1 MKLLQAALVA
11 LVFLVNLAIAQPTWA
26 DPPNLTQSPEY
37 TEVTQTLTSLLQA
50 KAAPKQAG
58 YDAGELQQK
67 IGELQL
73 QKYILETAAD
83 WGQCRN
89 ETGKTLGVYA
99 HKPLKKAAF
108 SSDQSTL
115 YYLPTGAETDDDW
128 NCDGVLLPTGVK
140 VAGLDEEGLTEP
152 LVAKLV
158 AGTQLLAT
166 TNPDTGA
173 VELNVPPAK
182 VLKAGEGTWTIPSL
196 SQTEID
202 AQAPNAPIED

>member
-1 MKLLQAALVA
+1 MKLLQTALVV

-37 TEVTQTLTSLLQA
+37 TEVTQTLTSLLRA
-50 KAAPKQAG
+50 KASPKQAG
-58 YDAGELQQK
+58 YDVGELQQK

-140 VAGLDEEGLTEP
+140 VAGLNEEGLTEP

-158 AGTQLLAT
+158 AGTQLVAT
-166 TNPDTGA
+166 TNPATGA